1 MRRLI
6 RSEGELKNVMARN
19 TKPTSSEFDYTV
31 VQEPLFN
38 RDGKAVKVGNSP
50 IMGNFRTDTNV
61 CLGTSTEAYEIVNN
75 ESVVEVVE
83 DAFAGAGLGDFE
95 REIVVAR
102 EGARFY
108 GIYDFPTQERH
119 IANVGDVVSLRLTL
133 NNSFDRSCG
142 LNWAVGMMRKV
153 CSNGMCSLVA
163 DTNVTKKHSAKLD
176 LSFIKEGI
184 DASVEK
190 FDASVEA
197 FKNLGKRKITQ
208 KEGGLILDNLAIKK
222 VLSESLRDSIQMVW
236 ASPSFGEDKGRNLY
250 NLYNATTEHLTRE
263 VQGTR
268 FEYAN
273 RVNRGVLTNLSRAEK
288 SVDHFAKLTAKVP
301 EKEKVVK
308 EVTLAV

>member
-1 MRRLI
+1 
-6 RSEGELKNVMARN
+6 MARN
-19 TKPTSSEFDYTV
+19 TKPTSDEFNYKV
-31 VQEPLFN
+31 EQLPLY
-38 RDGKAVKVGNSP
+38 RGGSAVKVGGSP
-50 IMGNFRTDTNV
+50 VMGNFRTDNGV
-61 CLGTSTEAYEIVNN
+61 CLGTSTEKYEIVNN

-83 DAFAGAGLGDFE
+83 DAFANTDLGEFE

-108 GIYDFPTQERH
+108 GVYDFPTQERH

-197 FKNLGKRKITQ
+197 FKNLGKREITQ

-236 ASPSFGEDKGRNLY
+236 DSPSFGEDKGRNLY

-301 EKEKVVK
+301 EKEKTVK
-308 EVTLAV
+308 EVALAI

>member
-1 MRRLI
+1 
-6 RSEGELKNVMARN
+6 
-19 TKPTSSEFDYTV
+19 
-31 VQEPLFN
+31 
-38 RDGKAVKVGNSP
+38 
-50 IMGNFRTDTNV
+50 MGNFRTDNGV
-61 CLGTSTEAYEIVNN
+61 CLGTSTEKYEIVNN

-83 DAFAGAGLGDFE
+83 DAFANTDLGEFK

-108 GIYDFPTQERH
+108 GVYDFPMQERV
-119 IANVGDVVSLRLTL
+119 IANVGAVVSLRLTL

-163 DTNVTKKHSAKLD
+163 DTNVTKKQSAKLD

-197 FKNLGKRKITQ
+197 FKNLGKREITQ

-236 ASPSFGEDKGRNLY
+236 DAPTFGEDQGRNLY
-250 NLYNATTEHLTRE
+250 NLYNATTEHLTSQ
-263 VQGTR
+263 VQPKR

-273 RVNRGVLTNLSRAEK
+273 RVNRGVLSNLSRAEK
-288 SVDHFAKLTAKVP
+288 SADHFAKLTLPIPV
-301 EKEKVVK
+301 KEKAVK
-308 EVTLAV
+308 EVSLAL

>member
-1 MRRLI
+1 
-6 RSEGELKNVMARN
+6 MARN
-19 TKPTSSEFDYTV
+19 TKPTSDLFDYTV
-31 VQEPLFN
+31 EQSPLYD
-38 RDGKAVKVGNSP
+38 RSGSAVKVGGSP
-50 IMGNFRTDTNV
+50 IMGNFRTDNGV

-75 ESVVEVVE
+75 NSVVEVVE
-83 DAFAGAGLGDFE
+83 DAFASAGLGDFE

-108 GIYDFPTQERH
+108 GVYDFPTLERH

-163 DTNVTKKHSAKLD
+163 DTNVTKKHSSKLD

-190 FDASVEA
+190 FDASVAA
-197 FKNLGKRKITQ
+197 FQNLGKREITQ

-236 ASPSFGEDKGRNLY
+236 DAPTFGEDQGRNLY
-250 NLYNATTEHLTRE
+250 NLYNATTEHLTSQ
-263 VQGTR
+263 VQPKR

-273 RVNRGVLTNLSRAEK
+273 RVNRGVLSNLSRAEK
-288 SVDHFAKLTAKVP
+288 SADHFAKLTLPIPV
-301 EKEKVVK
+301 KEKAVK
-308 EVTLAV
+308 EVSLAL

>member
-1 MRRLI
+1 
-6 RSEGELKNVMARN
+6 MARN
-19 TKPTSSEFDYTV
+19 TKPTSDQFDYTV
-31 VQEPLFN
+31 EQSPLFDRN
-38 RDGKAVKVGNSP
+38 GKAVKVGGSP
-50 IMGNFRTDTNV
+50 IMGNFRQDNGV

-75 ESVVEVVE
+75 NSVVEVVE
-83 DAFAGAGLGDFE
+83 DAFASAGLGDFE

-108 GIYDFPTQERH
+108 GVYDFPTQERH

-163 DTNVTKKHSAKLD
+163 DTNVTKKHSSKLD

-197 FKNLGKRKITQ
+197 FKNLGKREITHEQ
-208 KEGGLILDNLAIKK
+208 GGLILDNLAIKK

-236 ASPSFGEDKGRNLY
+236 DSPTFTKEDEGRNLY

-288 SVDHFAKLTAKVP
+288 SADHFAKLTAKVP

-308 EVTLAV
+308 EVVLTA

>member
-1 MRRLI
+1 
-6 RSEGELKNVMARN
+6 MARN
-19 TKPTSSEFDYTV
+19 TKPTSSNFDYSV

-38 RDGKAVKVGNSP
+38 RDGKPVKVGNSP
-50 IMGNFRTDTNV
+50 IMGNFRTDNNV

-75 ESVVEVVE
+75 NSVVEVVE
-83 DAFAGAGLGDFE
+83 DAFSASGLGDFE

-108 GIYDFPTQERH
+108 GVYDFPTQERH

-142 LNWAVGMMRKV
+142 VNWAIGLLRKI

-163 DTNVTKKHSAKLD
+163 DTNVTKKHSSKLD

-184 DASVEK
+184 EASHEK
-190 FDASVEA
+190 FEASVEA
-197 FKNLGKRKITQ
+197 MQLLGNREITQ
-208 KEGGLILDNLAIKK
+208 KQGGLILDNLAIKK
-222 VLSESLRDSIQMVW
+222 VLAESMRDSIQMVW
-236 ASPSFGEDKGRNLY
+236 DSPTFGEDQGRNLY

-263 VQGTR
+263 VQSKR

-273 RVNRGVLTNLSRAEK
+273 RVNRNVLSNLARAER
-288 SVDHFAKLTAKVP
+288 SANHFAKLTAKVP
-301 EKEKVVK
+301 VKEKVVT
-308 EVTLAV
+308 EVALSA

>member
-1 MRRLI
+1 
-6 RSEGELKNVMARN
+6 
-19 TKPTSSEFDYTV
+19 
-31 VQEPLFN
+31 
-38 RDGKAVKVGNSP
+38 
-50 IMGNFRTDTNV
+50 MGNFRTDNGV
-61 CLGTSTEAYEIVNN
+61 CLGTSTEKYEIVNN

-83 DAFAGAGLGDFE
+83 DAFANTDLGEFK

-108 GIYDFPTQERH
+108 GVYDFPMQERA

-197 FKNLGKRKITQ
+197 FKNLGKREITQ

-236 ASPSFGEDKGRNLY
+236 DAPTFGEDQGRNLY
-250 NLYNATTEHLTRE
+250 NLYNATTEHLTSQ
-263 VQGTR
+263 VQPKR

-273 RVNRGVLTNLSRAEK
+273 RVNRSVLTNLSRAEQ
-288 SVDHFAKLTAKVP
+288 SARS
-301 EKEKVVK
+301 
-308 EVTLAV
+308 

>member
-1 MRRLI
+1 
-6 RSEGELKNVMARN
+6 MARK
-19 TKPTSSEFDYTV
+19 TKPTSDEFNYEV
-31 VQEPLFN
+31 EQLPLY
-38 RDGKAVKVGNSP
+38 RGGSAVKVGGSP
-50 IMGNFRTDTNV
+50 IMGNFRKDNGV

-75 ESVVEVVE
+75 KEVVKVVE
-83 DAFAGAGLGDFE
+83 DAFGSAELGEFE
-95 REIVVAR
+95 RKIVVAR

-108 GIYDFPTQERH
+108 GVYDFPTQERA

-163 DTNVTKKHSAKLD
+163 DTNVTKKHSSKLD
-176 LSFIKEGI
+176 LSLIKEGI
-184 DASVEK
+184 NASVDK

-197 FKNLGKRKITQ
+197 FKNLGKREITQ

-222 VLSESLRDSIQMVW
+222 VMAESMRDSIQMVW
-236 ASPSFGEDKGRNLY
+236 DSPTFGEDQGRNLY

-273 RVNRGVLTNLSRAEK
+273 RVNRSVLTNLSRAEK
-288 SVDHFAKLTAKVP
+288 SADHFAKLTAKVP
-301 EKEKVVK
+301 EKVKAVK
-308 EVTLAV
+308 EVALAI